1 MEMDSGIEQYFQ
13 EYQDLEIHD
22 LMLKDRP
29 RQEAYCKAIS
39 NNKQLFKDKIVLD
52 VGAGTGILSAF
63 CAKAGA
69 KLVYAVEASDLAKI
83 ALEVIEE
90 NELTS
95 VVKVIRSKIEDFV
108 LPTALGKVDII
119 VSEWMGFYLLHEG
132 MLDSVLYARD
142 NFLKEGGTMFPQEAT
157 IIVAPC
163 SVPSLF
169 KYYENVNGI
178 KMTKFANKLRAQK
191 SSKPEI
197 CCLSKDDLLAG
208 GTVMHFMNLEEVT
221 LDEIEELKF
230 ESVIPIE
237 HPGRFEGL
245 CIWFDVLFPSEAR
258 ENAVVLSTE
267 PQSPATH
274 WKQCVVVLPEE
285 ACVDVEKDE
294 PVSFCISMKRNPD
307 NARRYNLEVEVKD
320 PEKVEH
326 PLPCSCDMTKC
337 ILMKAHIDRMMAGE
351 MVLDDDENV
360 CDANK
365 TESL

>member
-1 MEMDSGIEQYFQ
+1 MEMDSGIEQYFE

-29 RQEAYCKAIS
+29 RQEAYSKAIS
-39 NNKQLFKDKIVLD
+39 NNKHLFKDKIVLD

-108 LPTALGKVDII
+108 LPASMDKVDII

-132 MLDSVLYARD
+132 MLDSVIFARD
-142 NFLKEGGTMFPQEAT
+142 KFLKEGGIMFPQEAT
-157 IIVAPC
+157 IHVAPC
-163 SVPSLF
+163 SVPSLY
-169 KYYENVNGI
+169 KYYENVDGI
-178 KMTKFANKLRAQK
+178 KMNRFAKKLRAQK

-197 CCLSKDDLLAG
+197 CCLGKEDLLAE

-221 LDEIEELKF
+221 LEEIEEIKF
-230 ESVIPIE
+230 DSVVPIE
-237 HPGRFEGL
+237 YAGRFEGL
-245 CIWFDVLFPSEAR
+245 CIWFEVLFPADNR
-258 ENAVVLSTE
+258 EDSVILSTE
-267 PQSPATH
+267 PHSPATH

-285 ACVDVEKDE
+285 ACIDVEKDE
-294 PVSFCISMKRNPD
+294 PVSFFISMKRNAD

-320 PEKVEH
+320 SDKVEH
-326 PLPCSCDMTKC
+326 PLPCSCHMTKC
-337 ILMKAHIDRMMAGE
+337 ILMKAHFDRVEAGE
-351 MVLDDDENV
+351 MVVDDDEGVQVDN
-360 CDANK
+360 
-365 TESL
+365 TEE